1 MTKLF
6 SESLLA
12 LAVLIGSY
20 SVTLPGADNASQD
33 AAQVELVAESGCA
46 FNKSR
51 IYVTR
56 P

>member
-12 LAVLIGSY
+12 MAVLAGSY
-20 SVTLPGADNASQD
+20 SVTVPATDNIPQD

-51 IYVTR
+51 IYVTGE
-56 P
+56 